1 MKFFID
7 TANIDDL
14 IEFNELGIVDGVTTN
29 PSLIANSG
37 RNYYKVLSEM
47 CEIVAGPVS
56 AEVTAVD
63 SKLMIEEGLAL
74 RKISDNI
81 VVKLPCTIEGIK
93 ACKFFSNEGIM
104 TNLTLCFSP
113 AQALIAAK
121 AGATFVSP
129 FIGRLDDIAQDGLIL
144 IDEIVSIFSNYGTI
158 ETEILV
164 ASVRN
169 PGHVIESAKMGADIA
184 TLPPK
189 LLRQMVEHPLTDK
202 GLEIFLSDWEKSG
215 QKIII

>member
-1 MKFFID
+1 
-7 TANIDDL
+7 
-14 IEFNELGIVDGVTTN
+14 
-29 PSLIANSG
+29 
-37 RNYYKVLSEM
+37 M
-47 CEIVAGPVS
+47 CEIVSGPVS
-56 AEVTAVD
+56 AEVIAQD
-63 SKLMIEEGLAL
+63 SKLMIQEGLAL
-74 RKISDNI
+74 HKISDNI

-93 ACKFFSNEGIM
+93 ACKYFADEGIM

-113 AQALIAAK
+113 TQALIAAK

-129 FIGRLDDIAQDGLIL
+129 FIGRLDDIAQDGLML
-144 IDEIVSIFSNYGTI
+144 IDEIVSIFSNYDTI
-158 ETEILV
+158 ITEILV

-189 LLRQMVEHPLTDK
+189 LLRQMVQHPLTDK